1 MDLNGRKKK
10 TARNTWLSMFKDYDP
25 IALGYQRNLR
35 FVMKYYFD
43 ISLDSENYIKYCLN
57 SWQHVNANFELRFSS
72 KTTVLNILYFRTSN
86 IWSTQ
91 LRSTNG
97 FEGKILEFTYGKTMN
112 LHADSYDV
120 KEYEKIRD
128 FARQSPSV
136 PIESKAPALPKS
148 RRAHQV
154 KHVH

>member
-10 TARNTWLSMFKDYDP
+10 ITRNTWLSMFKDYDP
-25 IALGYQRNLR
+25 ITLGYQRNLR

-136 PIESKAPALPKS
+136 PIESKAPTLPKS
-148 RRAHQV
+148 RRAQQV

>member
-1 MDLNGRKKK
+1 M
-10 TARNTWLSMFKDYDP
+10 
-25 IALGYQRNLR
+25 
-35 FVMKYYFD
+35 
-43 ISLDSENYIKYCLN
+43 
-57 SWQHVNANFELRFSS
+57 
-72 KTTVLNILYFRTSN
+72 LNILYFRTSN

-136 PIESKAPALPKS
+136 PIESKAATLPKS
-148 RRAHQV
+148 
-154 KHVH
+154 

>member
-1 MDLNGRKKK
+1 M
-10 TARNTWLSMFKDYDP
+10 
-25 IALGYQRNLR
+25 
-35 FVMKYYFD
+35 
-43 ISLDSENYIKYCLN
+43 
-57 SWQHVNANFELRFSS
+57 
-72 KTTVLNILYFRTSN
+72 LNILYFRTSN

-136 PIESKAPALPKS
+136 PIESKAATLPKS
-148 RRAHQV
+148 RRAQQV
-154 KHVH
+154 KHMH